1 MTDNANKALLPTG
14 LRDVLPPDAAREGHA
29 VDRLL
34 SAFGS
39 HGYERVKPPLIEFE
53 ESLLDGAGAATAKD
67 TFRVMDPVSQR
78 MMGLRADMTIQVA
91 RIATTRLSHAPRPL
105 RLAYAGQVLRVKG
118 DQIRPE
124 RQFTQVGVELIG
136 SDAPASDAEV
146 IVLVGTA
153 LAALGVEG
161 VTVDLNLP
169 TLVPTLCDDLDLS
182 QDTRTRLRAMLDQK
196 DVTAVRGLGADAAAL
211 FGELVSC
218 VGPADEALARLRRLD
233 LPRAAGD
240 RRDRLEEVVRLV
252 REGAPGIG
260 LTVDPVENRG
270 FEYHTGVSFSLF
282 AAGAR
287 GELGRGGRYRAGVA
301 REKAV
306 GASLFIDAV
315 TDVLPPLPEPRRL
328 LLAQADRASAAR
340 FHAEGWITVAVLE
353 DGVDLEAEARRMS
366 CSHYTAGGA
375 IKAVAPG
382 SDRG

>member
-29 VDRLL
+29 VERLL
-34 SAFGS
+34 SDFGC

-91 RIATTRLSHAPRPL
+91 RIATTRLAHAPRPL

-146 IVLVGTA
+146 IVLVATA
-153 LAALGVEG
+153 LADLGVEG

-169 TLVPTLCDDLDLS
+169 SLVPTLCDDLDLS
-182 QDTRTRLRAMLDQK
+182 QDTRVRLRAMLDQK

-218 VGPADEALARLRRLD
+218 VGPADEALSRLRRLD
-233 LPRAAGD
+233 LPRMAGD
-240 RRDRLEEVVRLV
+240 RRARLEEVVRQV

-282 AAGAR
+282 AARAR

-340 FHAEGWITVAVLE
+340 FHAEGWITVAALE
-353 DGVDLEAEARRMS
+353 NGVDLEAEARRLS

-375 IKAVAPG
+375 VKAVAPG